1 MRVRILLWAVIALF
15 CASAVFAQNVLVNGD
30 FETNGPLNNGNNIGA
45 SVTPW
50 VVGSG
55 QQPNVVQVDGPGGF
69 DYSDNGPESDASAPG
84 AGIKQHYLD
93 VADGSNDFY
102 QSFTPRCD
110 GRVEFGGAFSTR
122 GDFAGTGKIA
132 IRVGTGTSGAIV
144 GVTNVVSLPAGNS
157 KTDPWT
163 NTSAVVPVTA
173 GTTYSFVVS
182 MDNNVNFDNAFVIY
196 RTECAPEAC
205 VEVKIKDPSCDKNGT
220 FTVSALVVNHTSTTI
235 KYVMIAPPS
244 GATYTVSP
252 NIIPVT
258 LAPNGGSTTV
268 SVTVTGA
275 SPGQQICLEYFLQD
289 AEGRTCCFT
298 RQCVTLPQCSCL
310 EMLEEKVSCDPGP
323 AAYAYTFTFR
333 NNTGFTIDQ
342 LFAIPS
348 IGTLTPQLVA
358 MNVAPGATATITLH
372 LSGVSAGQTVCIM
385 LNAYGAKEGQCC
397 FVRVCIKLPRI
408 DLACD

>member
-1 MRVRILLWAVIALF
+1 MTATTSARPCRRGSSAWGSSRTSCRSTGRATSTTRTTVR
-15 CASAVFAQNVLVNGD
+15 NP
-30 FETNGPLNNGNNIGA
+30 T
-45 SVTPW
+45 
-50 VVGSG
+50 
-55 QQPNVVQVDGPGGF
+55 
-69 DYSDNGPESDASAPG
+69 
-84 AGIKQHYLD
+84 QHYLD

-102 QSFTPRCD
+102 QTFTPRCD

-122 GDFAGTGKIA
+122 GDFAGTGKIT
-132 IRVGTGTSGAIV
+132 IRQGTGTSGAIV
-144 GVTNVVSLPAGNS
+144 GVTSVVNLPAGKS

-163 NTSAVVPVTA
+163 NVSAVVPVTA
-173 GTTYSFVVS
+173 T
-182 MDNNVNFDNAFVIY
+182 
-196 RTECAPEAC
+196 RTARSPSAP
-205 VEVKIKDPSCDKNGT
+205 S
-220 FTVSALVVNHTSTTI
+220 
-235 KYVMIAPPS
+235 S

-258 LAPNGGSTTV
+258 LAPNGSTTV

-275 SPGQQICLEYFLQD
+275 TPRQQICLEYFLQD

-310 EMLEEKVSCDPGP
+310 RILEEKVGCDPGP

-333 NNTGFTIDQ
+333 NDTGFTIDQ

-358 MNVAPGATATITLH
+358 TNVNPGGTVTVTLH
-372 LSGVSAGQTVCIM
+372 LSGVSVGQTVCIM

-397 FVRVCIKLPRI
+397 FVRVCITLPPI
-408 DLACD
+408 DPQCD